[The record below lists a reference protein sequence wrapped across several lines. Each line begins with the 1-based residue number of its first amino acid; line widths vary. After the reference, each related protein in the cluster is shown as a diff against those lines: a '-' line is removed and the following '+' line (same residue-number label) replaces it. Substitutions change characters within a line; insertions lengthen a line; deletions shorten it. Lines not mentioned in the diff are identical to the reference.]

1 MIILI
6 IINNSLNFLEEQN
19 IVIVLFKSIKI
30 IFIGLHERL
39 SPVNFFNNF
48 FLNFFDHWCNVF
60 KMLNLI
66 IL

>member
-39 SPVNFFNNF
+39 SPVNFFNKF
-48 FLNFFDHWCNVF
+48 FFKFF
-60 KMLNLI
+60 
-66 IL
+66 